1 MEELQASLL
10 LVGTHFVASA
20 REHHAGA
27 AATFQ
32 VDTLG
37 SDVSAPSKAR
47 PPPLVPAGTLLYC
60 EKGTKRVLEYARLA
74 MGFANVRASHYG
86 IR

>member
-1 MEELQASLL
+1 MPGGKEPNHSPKNVAGVSVVYDVSLEDMEELQASLL

-32 VDTLG
+32 VDTL
-37 SDVSAPSKAR
+37 VR
-47 PPPLVPAGTLLYC
+47 PCTLLY
-60 EKGTKRVLEYARLA
+60 GKR
-74 MGFANVRASHYG
+74 GF
-86 IR
+86 